1 MDNRKCKGAVI
12 NGQLKY
18 IRKKWGQDGLKDAM
32 NFAGLSR
39 APRDGEWIP
48 ISKNHLLYEWLIKN
62 KGRKQVYE
70 AARHTAMDLGIFSF
84 IFSFVGIEKLLEKA
98 RLNYKTLFNFGDII
112 IEKLDE
118 RKVKVVMKGV
128 GTEKFLCDVWEGAIR
143 GLMDVTKSG
152 GTISKTTADAPEDC
166 AYILR
171 WD

>member
-18 IRKKWGQDGLKDAM
+18 IKKKWGQQGLKEAM
-32 NFAGLSR
+32 SFAGFSR

-70 AARHTAMDLGIFSF
+70 AARYTAMDLGIFSF
-84 IFSFVGIEKLLEKA
+84 IFSFVGMEKLLEKA
-98 RLNYKTLFNFGDII
+98 RLNYKTLFNYGDIV
-112 IEKLDE
+112 IEKLGE
-118 RKVKVVMKGV
+118 RKVKITMKEV
-128 GTEKFLCDVWEGAIR
+128 GTEKFICDIWEGAIR

-152 GTISKTTADAPEDC
+152 GTINRTTPDESIDC
-166 AYILR
+166 VYIVR
-171 WD
+171 WE